1 MEPSGA
7 VVSCDNILVVIGEH
21 TISSFETENFK
32 QLSQQSMLI
41 PTVTNVLQ
49 VERELLVLSKTDTN
63 SSLSFLQQDYYLD
76 KLTEG
81 KHFGDVQDMWTFK
94 NEGEEHLLVSS
105 DQSSHIFKLSNRSPT
120 KVSLS
125 EVEDKNDLI
134 LMTEATLSFNER
146 LGIQIT

>member
-1 MEPSGA
+1 
-7 VVSCDNILVVIGEH
+7 
-21 TISSFETENFK
+21 
-32 QLSQQSMLI
+32 MLI
-41 PTVTNVLQ
+41 PTITTVLQ
-49 VERELLVLSKTDTN
+49 TARELLVLSKTDTN

-81 KHFGDVQDMWTFK
+81 KHFGEVQDMWTFHK
-94 NEGEEHLLVSS
+94 EGEEHLLVSS

-125 EVEDKNDLI
+125 EDEGKDASLIKN
-134 LMTEATLSFNER
+134 EATLSFDKQ